1 MVAVKVE
8 QAYAGEIY
16 EKEQARKSKSTV
28 ANLPQSLEGKARDK
42 AAETLVF
49 SSRSSGISKP
59 RIQHRIC
66 NSRNS
71 RNFVY
76 PEISNGVKK
85 LRPDLNTSSFAIFL
99 AVS

>member
-1 MVAVKVE
+1 MVAVEVEKV
-8 QAYAGEIY
+8 YAE
-16 EKEQARKSKSTV
+16 EAKERQIRKPESVK
-28 ANLPQSLEGKARDK
+28 ANLPEQNWQARDK